1 MNRCARDKIYKC
13 SETLVP
19 AFLETVLLQ
28 NEVRIV
34 CLFFKKRSISSL
46 PLSID
51 LLKFLFHFS
60 IINSSTVVLLDV
72 KDLNGFPSMKKL
84 IGRNLSHI

>member
-34 CLFFKKRSISSL
+34 CLFFKKRFPQWKSL
-46 PLSID
+46 LAVI
-51 LLKFLFHFS
+51 LAIFS
-60 IINSSTVVLLDV
+60 M
-72 KDLNGFPSMKKL
+72 GFNHVSKTHESEFFKNNP
-84 IGRNLSHI
+84 